1 LFHNGQW
8 YSKGFLYAVALV
20 GAFFVPNTFFYGYSH
35 FARVLSFLFILLQMV
50 ILVDFSFD
58 WQEDF
63 QQKMEFFDGGV
74 GPALSGDKDDDIS
87 AGTVCCVS
95 AKSLK
100 CVQCGYVVIAI
111 ALVVSAI
118 VGTALLYIFYQGCA
132 SNIVIITL
140 TLILGLALVMTGPM
154 SCASPGG
161 EDHSIGVLVPAVV
174 FNTCVYYAFS
184 SVRNNP
190 DGVCNP
196 SKASANPD
204 AGTVVLGLCI
214 SALSL
219 AWVTVRTAQ
228 NARDVLVTDLETGKG
243 TQAAATGSGDKNK
256 KKKRKNKK
264 KKNKNTK
271 PNTNELG
278 RPESSSDDS
287 DVEQDDG
294 GLTSIEIEADTDE
307 NAPPQVTADERHTRN
322 KKMWL
327 FHAIMAFG
335 AFYLAMVLTQW
346 GDYTGLTADENIANQ
361 YTSLWVNAVG
371 GWVAYLLFGWIRIAP
386 ICCPSRDFSD
396 VRDGF

>member
-1 LFHNGQW
+1 MRLCRHRDCARSQCHRRDRTTYILSRMCLEYCHN
-8 YSKGFLYAVALV
+8 
-20 GAFFVPNTFFYGYSH
+20 N
-35 FARVLSFLFILLQMV
+35 
-50 ILVDFSFD
+50 
-58 WQEDF
+58 
-63 QQKMEFFDGGV
+63 
-74 GPALSGDKDDDIS
+74 
-87 AGTVCCVS
+87 
-95 AKSLK
+95 
-100 CVQCGYVVIAI
+100 
-111 ALVVSAI
+111 
-118 VGTALLYIFYQGCA
+118 
-132 SNIVIITL
+132 SNIDTRPY
-140 TLILGLALVMTGPM
+140 LVMTQPM
-154 SCASPGG
+154 SCVPWRR
-161 EDHSIGVLVPAVV
+161 DHSIGVLVPAVV

-184 SVRNNP
+184 SVRTILM
-190 DGVCNP
+190 VCATP
-196 SKASANPD
+196 PMSA
-204 AGTVVLGLCI
+204 TLML
-214 SALSL
+214 ALLFLTLYICPIFGMGDSED
-219 AWVTVRTAQ
+219 TAEP
-228 NARDVLVTDLETGKG
+228 RGVLVTDLETGKG
-243 TQAAATGSGDKNK
+243 TQAAATGSGDQNK
-256 KKKRKNKK
+256 KKKRKKKK

-307 NAPPQVTADERHTRN
+307 NASPQVTADERHTRN